1 MRGEAEIKRDLGD
14 AVVLDALH
22 TNLLTRSHRKAF
34 TFLEPPN
41 QSALVSEDCSRVY
54 CGITDDVSHCII
66 RADSM

>member
-1 MRGEAEIKRDLGD
+1 MHGEAEIKRDLGD

-22 TNLLTRSHRKAF
+22 TNLCGKAF

-41 QSALVSEDCSRVY
+41 QSVLVSEDCSRVY